1 MSNEKFL
8 IREKYEEFCQYF
20 IELESNNIS
29 FGITDLIR
37 KARALDLPLL
47 SLPELQE
54 LKKNDD

>member
-1 MSNEKFL
+1 LSNEKFL
-8 IREKYEEFCQYF
+8 IKEKYEEFCQHF
-20 IELESNNIS
+20 IELESNGIS

-37 KARALDLPLL
+37 KARDLDLPLL